1 MNFISHYVHI
11 KLKSPAFMAG
21 GEIYLYIP
29 LRSYKTCD
37 LIPNSVSGINFI
49 SHYVHIKLDTVT
61 KKEEDE

>member
-1 MNFISHYVHI
+1 
-11 KLKSPAFMAG
+11 MAG